1 MFEPT
6 ADSLHAI
13 LAKVPELVWK
23 ASLDRH
29 IERTEKL
36 IQYTKHSKKRA
47 KHEKQL
53 KLLQSLKN

>member
-13 LAKVPELVWK
+13 LARASEWVWQ
-23 ASLDRH
+23 ASLDWH
-29 IERTEKL
+29 IARTEKL

>member
-1 MFEPT
+1 MFEPK

-13 LAKVPELVWK
+13 LARVPEWIWQE
-23 ASLDRH
+23 SLDWH
-29 IERTEKL
+29 IARTEKL